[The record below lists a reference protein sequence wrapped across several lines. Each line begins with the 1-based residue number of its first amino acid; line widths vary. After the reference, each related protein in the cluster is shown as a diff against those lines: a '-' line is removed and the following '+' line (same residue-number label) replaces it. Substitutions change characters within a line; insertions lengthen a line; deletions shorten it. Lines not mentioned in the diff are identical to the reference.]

1 MTLIQ
6 VRDVPDRTVAALKG
20 LAAEEGLTL
29 SAFLRAELE
38 RLARR
43 PTNAEI
49 ARRLANRDRS
59 GGPST
64 ADTVGEIRRLRATS

>member
-6 VRDVPDRTVAALKG
+6 VRDVPEPTVTALKG
-20 LAAEEGLTL
+20 LAAEQGLTL

-49 ARRLANRDRS
+49 ARRMANHDRS

-64 ADTVGEIRRLRATS
+64 ADAVREIRRLRDIS

>member
-6 VRDVPDRTVAALKG
+6 VRDVPELTVTALKG
-20 LAAEEGLTL
+20 LAAEQGLTL

-49 ARRLANRDRS
+49 ARRMANRDRS
-59 GGPST
+59 GGPSA
-64 ADTVGEIRRLRATS
+64 ADTVREIRRLRDIS

>member
-1 MTLIQ
+1 VTLIQ
-6 VRDVPDRTVAALKG
+6 VRDVPEPTVAALKS
-20 LAAEEGLTL
+20 LAAEQGLTL

-38 RLARR
+38 RLAQR

-49 ARRLANRDRS
+49 ARRMADRDRS

-64 ADTVGEIRRLRATS
+64 ADTVREIRRLRAIS

>member
-1 MTLIQ
+1 VTLIQ
-6 VRDVPDRTVAALKG
+6 VRDVPEPTVAALKS
-20 LAAEEGLTL
+20 LAAEQGLTL

-38 RLARR
+38 RLAQR

-49 ARRLANRDRS
+49 ARRMADRDRS

-64 ADTVGEIRRLRATS
+64 VDTVREIRRLRAIS